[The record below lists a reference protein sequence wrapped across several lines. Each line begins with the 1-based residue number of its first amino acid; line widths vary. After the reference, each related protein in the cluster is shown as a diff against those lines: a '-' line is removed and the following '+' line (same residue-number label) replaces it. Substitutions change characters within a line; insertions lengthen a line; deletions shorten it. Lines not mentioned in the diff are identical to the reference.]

1 MIDSPSRP
9 KARFPADMES
19 EARQK
24 IEEVLD
30 KLNAS
35 PNCLAIAPGAA
46 CGGDILFLEACLQRN
61 MKVEVFLPF
70 PQPEFIKESVSFAGN
85 EWVARFYNI
94 QNHPNV
100 TIHLQPDRLGAVPEG
115 ENAYQR
121 NNRWS
126 LYSTLMYGIER
137 VRLVVV
143 WDGKDGDAPGGTG
156 DMVQQVRQLG
166 GIVEHIDTTKFDYWK
181 TKRQALDSRFH
192 PLVSELDNNGSDQ
205 AQAETKQSSGAQ
217 QSGE

>member
-1 MIDSPSRP
+1 
-9 KARFPADMES
+9 MES

-24 IEEVLD
+24 IEDVLD

-35 PNCLAIAPGAA
+35 SNCLAIAPGAA

-181 TKRQALDSRFH
+181 TKRQALDSTYH
-192 PLVSELDNNGSDQ
+192 QLLSEPDNNGSDK
-205 AQAETKQSSGAQ
+205 AQAETKESSGAQ
-217 QSGE
+217 QLGE